1 MSADTKNY
9 DYMEFLGIGLQEA
22 GALLFNIV
30 CGSRLG
36 SRDYYFSVNV
46 SKTDSTYAIAPDP
59 SLASDTSLASTFVLL
74 LTLIVF
80 NGPFLNM
87 WLVVVDYACIEDGF
101 NRKRWYTFACILGA
115 QLAAVFSAWGLIN
128 WMRHDWNSTITW
140 PETSAVAWTEINPQ
154 YYWPTMLEEV
164 FAVSSL
170 LMGFLYLAWLR
181 PAHVKTETPVI
192 DIQFFLSLTLLVATA
207 TRAFPTA
214 HLAPHVSLYLWAS
227 GQISGWVWFWRMFGG
242 LVGVVLVCVWNRAR
256 LSYHKDQQTV
266 FELYRS
272 STVPRGT
279 DCVYQMAP
287 TGIPSGSLSISFAK
301 GGGYF

>member
-9 DYMEFLGIGLQEA
+9 DYMEFLGIGLQEV

-128 WMRHDWNSTITW
+128 WMRHDWNSTIT
-140 PETSAVAWTEINPQ
+140 
-154 YYWPTMLEEV
+154 
-164 FAVSSL
+164 
-170 LMGFLYLAWLR
+170 
-181 PAHVKTETPVI
+181 
-192 DIQFFLSLTLLVATA
+192 
-207 TRAFPTA
+207 
-214 HLAPHVSLYLWAS
+214 
-227 GQISGWVWFWRMFGG
+227 
-242 LVGVVLVCVWNRAR
+242 
-256 LSYHKDQQTV
+256 
-266 FELYRS
+266 
-272 STVPRGT
+272 
-279 DCVYQMAP
+279 
-287 TGIPSGSLSISFAK
+287 
-301 GGGYF
+301 